1 MPESVTTVL
10 AARRLPAVQSPAGNT
25 NDSISVFTSTGFQV
39 VTTKEYH
46 NAVQALRPDIAVPLA
61 DLTFGPITP
70 TSKRAARMAERTED
84 WIKEWF
90 AELDNQK
97 TDVATFAPVLPVS
110 FSMQWE
116 YLERL
121 AEDHSKTLGGLAV
134 YDADVLP
141 DLVRDYPSL
150 VDLPRLALTAPTNPH
165 QVLRQIAL
173 GLDVFLLPFINA
185 ASDGGIALSF
195 SFPAPSPS
203 TTSSTTGTDTLPLGI
218 DMSSPSHAT
227 DLSPLTEGCPCYACT
242 KHHRAFLTHLLA
254 AREMLGW
261 TLLQL
266 HNYSIVSS
274 FFAGVRSALADGTFE
289 SKARDFSLVYD
300 PEIPAGTGE
309 RPRARG
315 YHFKS
320 EGHGEAKRNKPAW
333 NSKLGEDI
341 KAENAE
347 KKRLAEER
355 RAAKE
360 AAKKAELGDEEEREV
375 AVDLEALSLQQ
386 QDSGESSDGSGTV
399 ETPLVP
405 DADADAKDLQGKGFA
420 EIIDDVK
427 K

>member
-1 MPESVTTVL
+1 M
-10 AARRLPAVQSPAGNT
+10 
-25 NDSISVFTSTGFQV
+25 
-39 VTTKEYH
+39 
-46 NAVQALRPDIAVPLA
+46 
-61 DLTFGPITP
+61 
-70 TSKRAARMAERTED
+70 
-84 WIKEWF
+84 
-90 AELDNQK
+90 
-97 TDVATFAPVLPVS
+97 
-110 FSMQWE
+110 
-116 YLERL
+116 
-121 AEDHSKTLGGLAV
+121 
-134 YDADVLP
+134 
-141 DLVRDYPSL
+141 
-150 VDLPRLALTAPTNPH
+150 
-165 QVLRQIAL
+165 
-173 GLDVFLLPFINA
+173 
-185 ASDGGIALSF
+185 
-195 SFPAPSPS
+195 
-203 TTSSTTGTDTLPLGI
+203 
-218 DMSSPSHAT
+218 
-227 DLSPLTEGCPCYACT
+227 
-242 KHHRAFLTHLLA
+242 
-254 AREMLGW
+254 
-261 TLLQL
+261 
-266 HNYSIVSS
+266 SS